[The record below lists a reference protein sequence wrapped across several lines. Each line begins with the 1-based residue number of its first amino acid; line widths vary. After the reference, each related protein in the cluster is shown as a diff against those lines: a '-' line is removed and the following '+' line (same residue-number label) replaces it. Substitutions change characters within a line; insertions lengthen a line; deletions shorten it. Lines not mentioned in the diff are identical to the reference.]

1 MSTRLS
7 DERKSGTLVI
17 ARRTSNHYCWFV
29 VTVVVSVLGVLVVG
43 GCTQP
48 KRVQVEASLLPP
60 ASKSLPSELT
70 HAANLDSSQLR
81 ALTHERAEL
90 CLVLSSAARGFEGLN
105 VRAHCV
111 EAARV
116 RLHAIATSS
125 VDDEMF
131 RARCAEEFVVAR
143 VDDGAVH
150 CTGYATVELSAAR
163 SRSASFRFPIFGDLR
178 KSAPELLQRDRA
190 EALADPR
197 VDALAIA
204 WMPDAFSWALVE
216 TNGTALLRFEDG
228 TSLAISRVA
237 TNGRP
242 WKSLSRGMKELGAL
256 SPQASTLAEL
266 EGAAAL
272 RPDLAETAA
281 LSNPRFVSFE
291 VRAIDR
297 FPPAIPDGTLR
308 ANMSCAADPSSFP
321 LGSMLFVGPRSAFGS
336 APEMQWRCVQ
346 DTGGAI
352 GGSRRIDL
360 YCGIGA
366 DALRVAGEINI
377 EARVS
382 LLLLRA
388 SLDGLGLSSP

>member
-1 MSTRLS
+1 M
-7 DERKSGTLVI
+7 KKV
-17 ARRTSNHYCWFV
+17 
-29 VTVVVSVLGVLVVG
+29 
-43 GCTQP
+43 
-48 KRVQVEASLLPP
+48 
-60 ASKSLPSELT
+60 
-70 HAANLDSSQLR
+70 
-81 ALTHERAEL
+81 
-90 CLVLSSAARGFEGLN
+90 
-105 VRAHCV
+105 
-111 EAARV
+111 
-116 RLHAIATSS
+116 
-125 VDDEMF
+125 
-131 RARCAEEFVVAR
+131 
-143 VDDGAVH
+143 
-150 CTGYATVELSAAR
+150 
-163 SRSASFRFPIFGDLR
+163 FRFPIFGDLR

-352 GGSRRIDL
+352 SGSRRIDL